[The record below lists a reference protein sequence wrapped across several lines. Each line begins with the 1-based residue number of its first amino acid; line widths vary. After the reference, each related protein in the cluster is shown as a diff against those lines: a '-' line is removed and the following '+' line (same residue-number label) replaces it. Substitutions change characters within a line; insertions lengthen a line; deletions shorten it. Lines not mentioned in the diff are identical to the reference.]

1 MTPPK
6 KLVVLVDDH
15 PIVALGLKTVLNE
28 TTDFSFVTS
37 ATDAAQAL
45 VEAERLKP
53 DLLVL
58 DLVLPGRG
66 GLELIPE
73 LQRVSPQTKIVVFSS
88 LPELTYAP
96 RALRAGARGFVGK
109 ESGLLLLVEALRRT
123 SEGGTYATESVKQ
136 AILDN
141 YGRAGNSQGKNGF
154 NHLSN
159 QELNVFRLIGAGLR
173 LSEIA
178 EKLGISPKTVGTHR
192 ERIKSK
198 LALRSGKELDQEAL
212 RFTESSQVPASI
224 A

>member
-6 KLVVLVDDH
+6 KTVVLVDDH

-28 TTDFSFVTS
+28 TSDFSFVLS
-37 ATDAAQAL
+37 ATHSEQAL
-45 VEAERLKP
+45 HEMERLKP

-73 LQRVSPQTKIVVFSS
+73 LQRLSPLSKIVVYSS

-109 ESGLLLLVEALRRT
+109 ESGLMCLVDALRRT

-141 YGRAGNSQGKNGF
+141 YGRGGSAQGKSGF
-154 NHLSN
+154 SQLSN
-159 QELNVFRLIGAGLR
+159 QEINVFRLIGAGLR

-192 ERIKSK
+192 ERIKTK
-198 LALRSGKELDQEAL
+198 LSLRSGKELDQEAL
-212 RFTESSQVPASI
+212 RFVESSQAPTNIS
-224 A
+224 